1 MRWPFPGGD
10 QAVIRNK
17 FTFEFYGGH
26 STETEKRTKVKSR
39 VMANA
44 LSALVSDSS
53 KLFIMGHKMPDMDAT
68 GAAVGVC
75 AIARKKKES
84 PPTSS
89 GRGDQSLQ
97 AHPG

>member
-1 MRWPFPGGD
+1 
-10 QAVIRNK
+10 
-17 FTFEFYGGH
+17 
-26 STETEKRTKVKSR
+26 
-39 VMANA
+39 MANA

-75 AIARKKKES
+75 AIARKKGVPAYIIREGG
-84 PPTSS
+84 TE
-89 GRGDQSLQ
+89 SLQ